1 MNNLTK
7 LTIISMI
14 SLGLFACQQ
23 KKTQDTTATPTP
35 TTDTKTVSNEKG
47 KIVYVNIDSLMEK
60 YNFYQDSKNNLEG
73 QIKNMQKE
81 VEERATSIQKEYVGY
96 QQKGDNMTPV
106 EMQAAQKS
114 LAAKEQSLNAY
125 KAKIEESIMKQQQQ
139 LDKILKDKINVY
151 LAKKAEDHGYDYIL
165 SYTSAGIGMLYGN
178 KNLDITNEVI
188 TELNDLYK
196 SEKK

>member
-14 SLGLFACQQ
+14 SLGLLACQQ

-106 EMQAAQKS
+106 E
-114 LAAKEQSLNAY
+114 
-125 KAKIEESIMKQQQQ
+125 SIRPG
-139 LDKILKDKINVY
+139 IYNIY

>member
-1 MNNLTK
+1 MIRIFKIALVGLVAFN
-7 LTIISMI
+7 II
-14 SLGLFACQQ
+14 ACKQQ
-23 KKTQDTTATPTP
+23 TSAPSTQPVV
-35 TTDTKTVSNEKG
+35 TDSSKQSNEKG

-125 KAKIEESIMKQQQQ
+125 KAKVEESLMKQQQQ
-139 LDKILKDKINVY
+139 LDKLLKDKINAY
-151 LAKKAEDHGYDYIL
+151 LSKKAEDHGYDYIL
-165 SYTSAGIGMLYGN
+165 SYTSAGIGMLYGS
-178 KNLDITNEVI
+178 KQLDITNEVI
-188 TELNDLYK
+188 GELNELYK
-196 SEKK
+196 NEKK